1 MTIDA
6 AGWVDWATR
15 DPGPSNKVFDARNQ
29 ANGLVLHSMEGWW
42 GGSRAEMLRQTR
54 QASWH
59 FSNLL
64 SGELIQSYPLTASC
78 WASGNFEANTR
89 FVAMELEGLA
99 DMPIN
104 DDQLRTTLRL
114 FADLEAWGLKL
125 TRGTS
130 EADRTLWMHREVAT
144 RWFPNAGPTGC
155 PSDRYARLFEA
166 LEDDMSAIDE
176 IKGLVVGNGID
187 VEADASTIDLFPAG
201 TDEGATVRLTG
212 EQAWQYAVRKGWS
225 LGLGLGLVRRDVA
238 AIKAGGPTGGIPEHT
253 HEIGGVKA

>member
-89 FVAMELEGLA
+89 FVAMELEGTA

-166 LEDDMSAIDE
+166 LEDDMTPEDRAKLDAVYDA
-176 IKGLVVGNGID
+176 LVGRG
-187 VEADASTIDLFPAG
+187 DA
-201 TDEGATVRLTG
+201 EGAKRIA
-212 EQAWQYAVRKGWS
+212 AWNEGGNSLLLGYTQYQERVGK
-225 LGLGLGLVRRDVA
+225 LE
-238 AIKAGGPTGGIPEHT
+238 AGGPAGGIPEHT